1 MVYSVMNRAQILLE
15 EWQYDTLKALSE
27 RRGESL
33 SHVVRE
39 AVAMYL
45 SAKDQPA
52 RPRLAQIEGLGSDRQ
67 ATGRAHDQFLY
78 APRPRAAHKRRARP
92 RR

>member
-1 MVYSVMNRAQILLE
+1 MGMVYVHDAMKRAQILLE

-27 RRGESL
+27 KRGESL

-39 AVAMYL
+39 AVAMHL

-52 RPRLAQIEGLGSDRQ
+52 RAVALDDDFRQEGFE
-67 ATGRAHDQFLY
+67 AV
-78 APRPRAAHKRRARP
+78 P
-92 RR
+92 

>member
-1 MVYSVMNRAQILLE
+1 MVYAVMNRAQILLE

-45 SAKDQPA
+45 SAKDQPT
-52 RPRLAQIEGLGSDRQ
+52 RPGLAQIEGLGSDRK

-78 APRPRAAHKRRARP
+78 ASRPHAAHKRRGRP